1 MALARQI
8 HRMSWEISCQNLVKN
23 SPVSEAYFKSFE
35 SFLLKGLQR
44 NGGSKFISMALANVN
59 PQNELANIISEPSAK
74 LHSFKVIICFF
85 GHFCSNG
92 CKKTAGLSSYLWPL
106 WR

>member
-1 MALARQI
+1 MHRNGESTFIFMALARQI

-59 PQNELANIISEPSAK
+59 PQNELADIISEPSAK
-74 LHSFKVIICFF
+74 LHSFKVITKIVSGIF
-85 GHFCSNG
+85 
-92 CKKTAGLSSYLWPL
+92 A
-106 WR
+106 

>member
-23 SPVSEAYFKSFE
+23 SPGSEEYFKSSE
-35 SFLLKGLQR
+35 SFLLQN

-59 PQNELANIISEPSAK
+59 PQNELADIISEPSAK
-74 LHSFKVIICFF
+74 LHSFKVLIFFF
-85 GHFCSNG
+85 GHLCSNG
-92 CKKTAGLSSYLWPL
+92 CKETGV
-106 WR
+106 